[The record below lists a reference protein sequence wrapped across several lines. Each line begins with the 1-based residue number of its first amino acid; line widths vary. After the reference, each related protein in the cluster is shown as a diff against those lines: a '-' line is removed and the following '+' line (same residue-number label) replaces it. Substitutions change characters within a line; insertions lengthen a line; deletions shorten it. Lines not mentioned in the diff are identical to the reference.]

1 MPDTPL
7 APSPEPPPIRSVW
20 ILGARITW
28 ILVGPL
34 LTAAV
39 VYAII
44 VNGRGWL
51 TGWDALFARLVAL
64 MVAGRWAEFRSGA
77 ATTATGDPPPSS
89 TRGATRACWCRPR
102 SGAAGGPTCS
112 GTMCSPE
119 RLLRENGVCDR
130 FASACDLVVPARRV
144 PRLRH
149 LGRER

>member
-34 LTAAV
+34 LAAAV

-51 TGWDALFARLVAL
+51 TGWDALFAGLVAL
-64 MVAGRWAEFRSGA
+64 MVVGRWAEFRSGA
-77 ATTATGDPPPSS
+77 ATTATGEPATVEH
-89 TRGATRACWCRPR
+89 TRRYTRV
-102 SGAAGGPTCS
+102 
-112 GTMCSPE
+112 
-119 RLLRENGVCDR
+119 L
-130 FASACDLVVPARRV
+130 VPAAV
-144 PRLRH
+144 GVWVAANV
-149 LGRER
+149 LGNHVLA